1 MSSSPSQS
9 KKGQKLAR
17 TSSGVEMNNMAE
29 ETSLPAGNK
38 SQKTSTGKGLTT
50 GQDRLKHAYEEP
62 SLKERSSK
70 KTNPGIIASLRALFS
85 ESSSNRVGHPETAD
99 LFRQQSSMLAVMREK
114 RPLVSMQQR
123 IGVNMNRDLPS
134 QPFQSHYHE
143 SQDML
148 FQDVGDAAVL
158 SVDKDDNMMINSN
171 EQQKAED
178 NTQVH
183 RPQDNAHNRIRNDH
197 KREANQLVGIGSSDD
212 VLSSS
217 EETALQVHRL
227 HHAHDAYTHHST
239 HVNQDSVKE
248 AKQRRLRAAA
258 ASFYYQQRMAHWVIE
273 QQQHQGFHTEEDEEG
288 DDFASDESDSGDN
301 RSSQPHSEDDED
313 HDYGELILND
323 PSLHDE
329 KIHNHLRG
337 KITSPKA
344 SKVTFHYFAFLPE
357 MQYMFHN
364 ATLFY

>member
-1 MSSSPSQS
+1 MLISSSPSQS
-9 KKGQKLAR
+9 NKGQKLAR
-17 TSSGVEMNNMAE
+17 TSSGVEMSNMADD
-29 ETSLPAGNK
+29 TTLPAGNK
-38 SQKTSTGKGLTT
+38 SQKTSTSKGLTK
-50 GQDRLKHAYEEP
+50 GQDRLKHTYEEP

-70 KTNPGIIASLRALFS
+70 KSNPGIIASLRALFS
-85 ESSSNRVGHPETAD
+85 ESSSNQGGHAETAD
-99 LFRQQSSMLAVMREK
+99 LFRQQTSMLAVMREQ

-134 QPFQSHYHE
+134 QPLQSHYHE

-158 SVDKDDNMMINSN
+158 SVDKDDNMIINSE
-171 EQQKAED
+171 EQQREEE

-183 RPQDNAHNRIRNDH
+183 RTQDHSYLRNRNDH
-197 KREANQLVGIGSSDD
+197 QRETNQVVGIGSSDD

-217 EETALQVHRL
+217 EETALHAHRL
-227 HHAHDAYTHHST
+227 HHAPDAQTHHSI
-239 HVNQDSVKE
+239 HVHQDSVKE

-273 QQQHQGFHTEEDEEG
+273 QQQHHGFHTDEDEEG

-301 RSSQPHSEDDED
+301 HSSQPRSEDDED

-329 KIHNHLRG
+329 KIHYHLRG
-337 KITSPKA
+337 KITSPTA
-344 SKVTFHYFAFLPE
+344 SKVTFC
-357 MQYMFHN
+357 
-364 ATLFY
+364 